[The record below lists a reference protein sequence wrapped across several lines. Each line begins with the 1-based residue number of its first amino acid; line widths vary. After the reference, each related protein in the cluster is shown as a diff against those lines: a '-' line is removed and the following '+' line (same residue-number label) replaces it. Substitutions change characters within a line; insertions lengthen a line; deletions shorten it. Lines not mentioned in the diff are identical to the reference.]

1 MAGAPDVD
9 AAHAADRAG
18 SARSRRAAA
27 DAVRRSIRTFRTASR
42 NRAIARAVGAY
53 GVYAFGEWATWI
65 AMLVYAFDRG
75 GATASGIVALVQL
88 LPSAAIG
95 PLLSGLAERWPRER
109 VLLIALAGQA
119 VLMAAAA
126 AALFADAAVPVV
138 YVLAAVM
145 TIFMTVG
152 KPAHHSLLPW
162 LARSPEELT
171 VANVATG
178 TIQNV
183 AILLAPIA
191 TGLLLAAAGPAA
203 VFTMTAIALAIAAAL
218 VAPIRT
224 ERSRVARRR
233 TTAGATDE
241 IGVSEGIR
249 ILRKHAGSRT
259 VVLLISTGSVIE
271 GAMDVIAVV
280 LALDVLGVG
289 DAGVGILGSSIGA
302 GGLIGAAAAAG
313 LVGRARLG
321 LPFQAGLLLWS
332 LPVVL
337 VGIAP
342 SLGLAVL
349 AFLIAGLGRSVMDV
363 AGRTLLQRV
372 APDAAMNAIFGA
384 LEGLHDLMLAIGS
397 IVVPALIILV
407 GPRWALVLTGLWLPV
422 VLLLSARAVRS
433 ADDHGVVHV
442 RELRLLRALP
452 MFASLAPPTIERLAA
467 HLDRHETPAGRPI
480 IQEGEPGDRFYV
492 IDEGRATVSVSGRAV
507 RALTTGDGFGE
518 IALLKNV
525 PRTATVT
532 AVTPV
537 SLYALERAVFLTAL
551 GAESVSRSIAEEIAA
566 ERLADDDRAGIPVM
580 HPPVAPL
587 VGGAAVP
594 DPIVGSLRVP
604 DPLGGE
610 PVAVDERG

>member
-1 MAGAPDVD
+1 MAGASDVD
-9 AAHAADRAG
+9 PAQAADDVGSGRSVAG
-18 SARSRRAAA
+18 AAA
-27 DAVRRSIRTFRTASR
+27 AFQRSVRTFRTASR
-42 NRAIARAVGAY
+42 NPDIARAVGAY

-88 LPSAAIG
+88 LPSAVLG

-109 VLLIALAGQA
+109 VLLTALAAQA
-119 VLMAAAA
+119 GLMAI
-126 AALFADAAVPVV
+126 AALALYADASVPVV
-138 YVLAAVM
+138 YFLAAAMTLFM
-145 TIFMTVG
+145 TIG

-183 AILLAPIA
+183 AILLAPVVA
-191 TGLLLAAAGPAA
+191 GLLLAAAGPAA
-203 VFTMTAIALAIAAAL
+203 VFTMTAIALGIGVAL

-224 ERSRVARRR
+224 ERSRLARKR
-233 TTAGATDE
+233 TGDRVGDE
-241 IGVSEGIR
+241 IGLDEGIR

-259 VVLLISTGSVIE
+259 IVLLIATGSVIE
-271 GAMDVIAVV
+271 GAMDVISVV
-280 LALDVLGVG
+280 LALEVLQVG

-302 GGLIGAAAAAG
+302 GGLIGAAVAAG

-321 LPFQAGLLLWS
+321 LPFRAGLLLWS
-332 LPVVL
+332 LPVVV

-349 AFLIAGLGRSVMDV
+349 AFLVAGIGRSVMDV

-397 IVVPALIILV
+397 IVVPALILLV

-422 VLLLSARAVRS
+422 VLVVSARAVRR

-467 HLDRHETPAGRPI
+467 HLDRQEAGAGPI
-480 IQEGEPGDRFYV
+480 IREGETGDRFYV
-492 IDEGRATVSVSGRAV
+492 IDEGRAAVSVGGRAV
-507 RALTTGDGFGE
+507 RELSAGDGFGE

-537 SLYALERAVFLTAL
+537 SLYGLERDVFLTAL
-551 GAESVSRSIAEEIAA
+551 GAESVSRSIAEQLVA
-566 ERLADDDRAGIPVM
+566 ERLASDRAGEPVIRED
-580 HPPVAPL
+580 P
-587 VGGAAVP
+587 AAVP
-594 DPIVGSLRVP
+594 VMAERAAAD
-604 DPLGGE
+604 DGG
-610 PVAVDERG
+610 